1 MYVANVDEAGFT
13 DNPRLDRVREIAKS
27 EGAIVVPICAAIEAE
42 IAQLDEADRAEFLA
56 ELKLDEPGLNRVI
69 RGGYSLLGL
78 QTYFTAGVKEVR
90 AWTVRIGATDHREL
104 AMMLVERYK
113 AYVDSADKDHFT
125 PLHYSCRRGYLSLI
139 LFLLEKGADPT
150 SRNVYEDTQLHWF
163 DSPSHTLPPFL
174 SSSPFFT

>member
-1 MYVANVDEAGFT
+1 MSNLTALLKVPNLKIDVKGFHNMTPLHVAAAFGHERVVKMLLEAGHAPNVVDKNKFS
-13 DNPRLDRVREIAKS
+13 PLHIASHLGKTKVVEELMAHGAQVDS
-27 EGAIVVPICAAIEAE
+27 ESQNGDTA
-42 IAQLDEADRAEFLA
+42 LHLA
-56 ELKLDEPGLNRVI
+56 C
-69 RGGYSLLGL
+69 Y
-78 QTYFTAGVKEVR
+78 Q
-90 AWTVRIGATDHREL
+90 DHREL

-150 SRNVYEDTQLHWF
+150 SRNVYEDTPLHWF